1 MTTMT
6 TTCEGFCA
14 EEVDILSYLLLDEPA
29 LECEEFFPAFPRASF
44 FPEPHHQ
51 QQCGGTAL
59 WSAQE
64 LFGPGL
70 VAPLDAAGFS
80 FMTAVHAQAHEDNS
94 SSQVYTGSQRIQR
107 PSAKVRA
114 RQAQAQAQREA
125 AAISHNRVCSVSG
138 CVKSSQS
145 HGRCIRH
152 GGGKRC
158 SVPECT
164 RGAQATGRCKAHGG
178 GVRCSVSGCEKSSQG
193 SGLCRTHGGGK
204 ICVFPGCKKGTQR
217 GGKCSTHGGARLC
230 AVDGCGKVDRGGG
243 LCGAHKK
250 VINATTTR
258 KASPS
263 TTGTDRK

>member
-1 MTTMT
+1 MT
-6 TTCEGFCA
+6 TTRGFCD

-29 LECEEFFPAFPRASF
+29 LGAEEFFPTFPLTSF
-44 FPEPHHQ
+44 FPGPQ
-51 QQCGGTAL
+51 QRSGVSL
-59 WSAQE
+59 FSVQE
-64 LFGPGL
+64 LFGPDL
-70 VAPLDAAGFS
+70 LAPLDAAEFS
-80 FMTAVHAQAHEDNS
+80 FVSVHAQAQTTAAQDDS
-94 SSQVYTGSQRIQR
+94 SHVYTNSRIQR
-107 PSAKVRA
+107 QSTKA
-114 RQAQAQAQREA
+114 RGRLSDAARKKAQDEA
-125 AAISHNRVCSVSG
+125 AANNHGRICSVAG
-138 CVKSSQS
+138 CMKSSQS
-145 HGRCIRH
+145 RGRCIRH

-217 GGKCSTHGGARLC
+217 GGKCSTHGGARIC

-250 VINATTTR
+250 ATAA
-258 KASPS
+258 KAPS
-263 TTGTDRK
+263 SNK